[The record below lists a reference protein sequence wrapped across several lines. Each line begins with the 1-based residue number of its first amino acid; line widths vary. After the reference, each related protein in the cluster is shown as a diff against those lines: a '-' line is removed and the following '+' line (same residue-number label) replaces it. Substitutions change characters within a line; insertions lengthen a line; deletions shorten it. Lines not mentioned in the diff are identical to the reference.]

1 MVSVYRAD
9 AFPLGG
15 PCLGMAPG
23 LEDCKELWR
32 KEEEACTVST
42 VYETMC
48 MTVLLGPPSPYPIH
62 SCRT

>member
-9 AFPLGG
+9 AFPLCG

-23 LEDCKELWR
+23 LEDCKKLWR
-32 KEEEACTVST
+32 EEGRACTVFT
-42 VYETMC
+42 VCETMC
-48 MTVLLGPPSPYPIH
+48 MTLMLGPPYPYPIH